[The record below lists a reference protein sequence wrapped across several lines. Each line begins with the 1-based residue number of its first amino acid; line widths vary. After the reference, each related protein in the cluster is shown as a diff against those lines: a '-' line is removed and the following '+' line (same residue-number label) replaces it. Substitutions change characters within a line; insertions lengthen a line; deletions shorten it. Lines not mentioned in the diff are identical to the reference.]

1 MKERASCF
9 RCPVKGP
16 KHMPERILVVDDT
29 PMNIDLMEGILTPV
43 GYTVDSAKSGEE
55 ALGKVVNDTPD
66 LILLDVMMPEMNGY
80 EVCRRIREN
89 KSLPYI
95 PIIYITASE
104 LEQKNITEGLD
115 AGGDDYIRKPFDVA
129 ELLARI
135 ISCLRVKALYEELAQ
150 TKKEL
155 SRYVSLSTLRMVEN
169 KITGHEDPLNY
180 DAYVT
185 VLFSDIRG
193 FTQISEGMDPNEL
206 FNKLNAN
213 IGKQLGVIEKYQ
225 GIIDKLSGDG
235 VMAVFEG
242 PEMGEN
248 ALECA
253 LEIVHEL
260 SESERNGE
268 LELSYVGIGINTG
281 PIYLG
286 SLGNESFR
294 DYTVIGNTVNIAA
307 RLCGLADKFQV
318 LFTKTTLE
326 SVRQGEFRFKPIGEK
341 MLKGLSKPMEVF
353 QATL

>member
-16 KHMPERILVVDDT
+16 KHMSERILVVDDT
-29 PMNIDLMEGILTPV
+29 PMNIDLMEGILTPA
-43 GYTVDSAKSGEE
+43 GYTVDSAKNGEE

-80 EVCRRIREN
+80 EVCRRIRKN

-169 KITGHEDPLNY
+169 KITGHEDPLHY

-193 FTQISEGMDPNEL
+193 FTQLSEGMDPNEL

-225 GIIDKLSGDG
+225 GIIDKLSGDE

-242 PEMGEN
+242 PKMGEN
-248 ALECA
+248 ALKCA

-268 LELSYVGIGINTG
+268 LELSDVGIGINTG

-341 MLKGLSKPMEVF
+341 ILKGLSKPMEVF
-353 QATL
+353 QAIL